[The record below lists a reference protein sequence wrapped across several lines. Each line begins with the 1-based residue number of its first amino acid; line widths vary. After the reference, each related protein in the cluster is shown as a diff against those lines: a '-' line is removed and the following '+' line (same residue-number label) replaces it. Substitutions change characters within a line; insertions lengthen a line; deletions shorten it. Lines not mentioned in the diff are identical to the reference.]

1 MFYLG
6 ESVYWSHIDI
16 PPNPTE
22 ILNTVPLQK
31 VRGYFTNLGNA
42 VAATSYAL
50 MLHLEKNDWDGATAI
65 MKWLQTQRNAM
76 LRWSGTQ
83 VSVDSQL
90 NLNVLRR
97 LCSDYSPE
105 VKYLVCLK
113 STLRRNDSYLFSDAV
128 TYVFHF
134 CC

>member
-1 MFYLG
+1 M
-6 ESVYWSHIDI
+6 YWADDVI

-65 MKWLQTQRNAM
+65 MKWLQTQRNSM

-83 VSVDSQL
+83 VGVDSQFTMNIL
-90 NLNVLRR
+90 MR
-97 LCSDYSPE
+97 LWTD
-105 VKYLVCLK
+105 
-113 STLRRNDSYLFSDAV
+113 
-128 TYVFHF
+128 
-134 CC
+134 